1 MDGQESGG
9 IARRAIRFVAGLP
22 RNGILKV
29 LGYCG
34 PKGPG
39 RAASPEDPARHMRA
53 AEKKPKKSGET
64 LYRIEF

>member
-1 MDGQESGG
+1 MDAKEPGG
-9 IARRAIRFVAGLP
+9 IARRVIRFVAGLP

-34 PKGPG
+34 SKGPG
-39 RAASPEDPARHMRA
+39 RAAPPEDSARQMRA
-53 AEKKPKKSGET
+53 VEKKAKQCGET